1 PKKNEIDMLIFI
13 TEKIKPAGVCRL
25 D

>member
-1 PKKNEIDMLIFI
+1 KNEIDMLIFI

>member
-1 PKKNEIDMLIFI
+1 EIDMLIFI

>member
-1 PKKNEIDMLIFI
+1 KKNEIDMLIFI

>member
-1 PKKNEIDMLIFI
+1 IDMLIFI

>member
-1 PKKNEIDMLIFI
+1 NVIDMLIFI

>member
-1 PKKNEIDMLIFI
+1 NEIDMLIFI